1 MADSTETLFTVA
13 RDKEILTGL
22 RPNVRAAKSDL
33 AGIETA
39 MRAAG
44 LEPDVHLATVTRT
57 TRVSAPKEYVEKPV
71 AVDEPTEQD
80 AADVQDDQKS

>member
-1 MADSTETLFTVA
+1 MADTTETLYTVA

-22 RPNVRAAKSDL
+22 RSQVRAAKSDL
-33 AGIETA
+33 AGIESN

-57 TRVSAPKEYVEKPV
+57 TRVSAPKRYVEETV
-71 AVDEPTEQD
+71 AIDEPAEQGD
-80 AADVQDDQKS
+80 AEPESDAR